1 MHFHQWK
8 RREFMTLLGGAAIL
22 PSLLWPL
29 AARGEAKPKV
39 LRVGYVGVQSP
50 DAPLYTAFRNRMAE
64 LGYQEGRNF
73 SLEYLQTP
81 DLEGYGPAYR
91 ELAAREVGIFF
102 AAGEPGLRAAR
113 AVAGPLPIALL
124 AVDFDPLAKGYV
136 ASLVRPG
143 GNITGIVVQQME
155 LAAKRIELLREVFP
169 QARRI
174 GLVSDAFSRDQID
187 TAADAARSLGF
198 VPLLIEVTGPR
209 PDYAAALRRTSDAQ
223 AVVIPA
229 GPLFMRDRVAIAE
242 ALTEAGIP
250 SICAFREIAEA
261 GALMSYGVDLAG
273 LFRDMADYVDRIAK
287 GGKPADLP
295 IEHATRFHMAI
306 NFKAAMR
313 LGVSLSNTFTAR
325 ANEVIE

>member
-1 MHFHQWK
+1 MHFRRWK
-8 RREFMTLLGGAAIL
+8 RRQVITLLGKAAIF

-29 AARGEAKPKV
+29 AARGEAKSKM
-39 LRVGYVGVQSP
+39 LRVGYVGVQLP
-50 DAPLYTAFRNRMAE
+50 DAPLYQAFRNRMAE

-73 SLEYLQTP
+73 SFEYIQTP
-81 DLEGYGPAYR
+81 DIEGYGPAYR
-91 ELAAREVGIFF
+91 QLAAREVDIFF
-102 AAGEPGLRAAR
+102 AGGEPGLRAAR
-113 AVAGPLPIALL
+113 AASGPLPIALL

-136 ASLVRPG
+136 ASLARPG

-155 LAAKRIELLREVFP
+155 LAAKRIEFLREVFP

-174 GLVSDAFSRDQID
+174 GLVSDASSRDQID

-198 VPLLIEVTGPR
+198 VPLLVELTGPH
-209 PDYAAALRRTSDAQ
+209 PDYGAALRRMSDAQ

-229 GPLFMRDRVAIAE
+229 GPLFMRDRVGIAE
-242 ALTEAGIP
+242 ALTQAGIP

-306 NFKAAMR
+306 NLKAAVR

-325 ANEVIE
+325 ANEVFE

>member
-1 MHFHQWK
+1 MIR
-8 RREFMTLLGGAAIL
+8 RREFIL
-22 PSLLWPL
+22 ALAGTAVAPSFLWPL
-29 AARGEAKPKV
+29 RARGEPKPKM

-50 DAPLYTAFRNRMAE
+50 DAPLYKAFRSRMGE
-64 LGYQEGRNF
+64 LGYHEGRNF
-73 SLEYLQTP
+73 SFEYIQTP
-81 DLEGYGPAYR
+81 DIEGYGPAYR
-91 ELAAREVGIFF
+91 ELAARRVDVFL
-102 AAGEPGLRAAR
+102 AVGEPGLRAAR
-113 AVAGPLPIALL
+113 AAAGPLPVAFL
-124 AVDFDPLAKGYV
+124 AVDFDPIEKGYV
-136 ASLVRPG
+136 ASLARPG

-155 LAAKRIELLREVFP
+155 LAAKRIELLREVFLD
-169 QARRI
+169 ARRI

-198 VPLLIEVTGPR
+198 VPLLVELTGPR
-209 PDYAAALRRTSDAQ
+209 PDYDAALRRISDAQ

-242 ALTEAGIP
+242 ALTQAGIP
-250 SICAFREIAEA
+250 SICAFQEIAEA

-306 NFKAAMR
+306 NLKAAVR

-325 ANEVIE
+325 ANEVFE

>member
-1 MHFHQWK
+1 MHFRRWK
-8 RREFMTLLGGAAIL
+8 RRQVITLLGKAAIF

-29 AARGEAKPKV
+29 AARGEAKPKM

-50 DAPLYTAFRNRMAE
+50 DAPLYKAFRNRMAE

-73 SLEYLQTP
+73 SFEYLQTP
-81 DLEGYGPAYR
+81 DIEGYGPAYR
-91 ELAAREVGIFF
+91 ELAARQIDIFL
-102 AAGEPGLRAAR
+102 AVGEPGLRAAR
-113 AVAGPLPIALL
+113 AAAGPLPIALL
-124 AVDFDPLAKGYV
+124 AVDFDPMAKGYV
-136 ASLVRPG
+136 ASLARPG
-143 GNITGIVVQQME
+143 GNITGMVVQQME

-174 GLVSDAFSRDQID
+174 ALVSDAFSRDQID

-198 VPLLIEVTGPR
+198 VPLLVELTGRR
-209 PDYAAALRRTSDAQ
+209 PDYAAALRRMSDAQ

-242 ALTEAGIP
+242 ALTQAGIP

-261 GALMSYGVDLAG
+261 GALMSYGVDLTG
-273 LFRDMADYVDRIAK
+273 LFRDMADYVDRIAN

-306 NFKAAMR
+306 NLKAAVR

-325 ANEVIE
+325 ANEVFE

>member
-1 MHFHQWK
+1 MHFRRWK
-8 RREFMTLLGGAAIL
+8 RRQVITLLGKAAIF

-29 AARGEAKPKV
+29 AARGEAKAKM
-39 LRVGYVGVQSP
+39 LRVGYVGVQSA
-50 DAPLYTAFRNRMAE
+50 DAPVYKAFRNRMAE

-73 SLEYLQTP
+73 SFEYLQTP
-81 DLEGYGPAYR
+81 DIEGYGPAYR
-91 ELAAREVGIFF
+91 QLAAREVDIFF
-102 AAGEPGLRAAR
+102 AVGEPGLRAAR
-113 AVAGPLPIALL
+113 AAAGPLPIALL

-136 ASLVRPG
+136 ASLARPG

-155 LAAKRIELLREVFP
+155 LAAKRIEFLREVFP

-174 GLVSDAFSRDQID
+174 GLVSDASARDQID

-198 VPLLIEVTGPR
+198 VPLLVELTGPH
-209 PDYAAALRRTSDAQ
+209 PDYAAALRRMSDAQ

-229 GPLFMRDRVAIAE
+229 GPLFMRDRVGIAE
-242 ALTEAGIP
+242 ALTQAGIP

-273 LFRDMADYVDRIAK
+273 LFRDMAEYVDRIAK

-306 NFKAAMR
+306 NLKTAVR

-325 ANEVIE
+325 ANEVFE

>member
-1 MHFHQWK
+1 MHFRRWK
-8 RREFMTLLGGAAIL
+8 RRQVITLLGKAAIF

-29 AARGEAKPKV
+29 AARGEAKPKM

-50 DAPLYTAFRNRMAE
+50 DAPLYKAFRNRMAE

-73 SLEYLQTP
+73 SFEYLQTP
-81 DLEGYGPAYR
+81 DIEGYGPAYR
-91 ELAAREVGIFF
+91 ELAARQIDIFL
-102 AAGEPGLRAAR
+102 AVGEPGLRAAR
-113 AVAGPLPIALL
+113 AAAGPLPIALL
-124 AVDFDPLAKGYV
+124 AVDFDPMAKGYV
-136 ASLVRPG
+136 ASLARPG
-143 GNITGIVVQQME
+143 GNITGMVVQQME

-174 GLVSDAFSRDQID
+174 ALVSDAFSRDQID

-198 VPLLIEVTGPR
+198 VPLLVELTGPR
-209 PDYAAALRRTSDAQ
+209 PDYAAALRRMSDAQ

-242 ALTEAGIP
+242 ALTQAGIP

-261 GALMSYGVDLAG
+261 GALMSYGVDLTG
-273 LFRDMADYVDRIAK
+273 LFRDMADYVDRIAN

-306 NFKAAMR
+306 NLKAAVR

-325 ANEVIE
+325 ANEVFE

>member
-1 MHFHQWK
+1 MHFRRWK
-8 RREFMTLLGGAAIL
+8 RRQVITLLGKAAIF

-29 AARGEAKPKV
+29 AARGEAKSKM
-39 LRVGYVGVQSP
+39 LRVGYVGVQLP
-50 DAPLYTAFRNRMAE
+50 DAPLYQAFRNRMAE

-73 SLEYLQTP
+73 SFEYIQTP
-81 DLEGYGPAYR
+81 DIEGYGPAYR
-91 ELAAREVGIFF
+91 QLAAREVDIFF
-102 AAGEPGLRAAR
+102 AVGEPGLRAAR
-113 AVAGPLPIALL
+113 AASGPLPIALL

-136 ASLVRPG
+136 ASLARPG

-155 LAAKRIELLREVFP
+155 LAAKRIEFLREVFP

-174 GLVSDAFSRDQID
+174 GLVSDASSRDQID

-198 VPLLIEVTGPR
+198 VPLLVELTGPH
-209 PDYAAALRRTSDAQ
+209 PDYGAALRRMSDAQ

-229 GPLFMRDRVAIAE
+229 GPLFMRDRVGIAE
-242 ALTEAGIP
+242 ALTQAGIP

-306 NFKAAMR
+306 NLKAAVR

-325 ANEVIE
+325 ANEVFE

>member
-1 MHFHQWK
+1 MHFRRWK
-8 RREFMTLLGGAAIL
+8 RRQVITLLGKAAIF

-29 AARGEAKPKV
+29 AARGEAKPKM

-50 DAPLYTAFRNRMAE
+50 DAPVYKAFRNRIAE

-73 SLEYLQTP
+73 SFEYLQTP
-81 DLEGYGPAYR
+81 DIEGYGPAYR
-91 ELAAREVGIFF
+91 ELAAREVDVFL
-102 AAGEPGLRAAR
+102 AVGEPGLRAAL
-113 AVAGPLPIALL
+113 ASAGPLPIALL

-136 ASLVRPG
+136 ASLARPG

-155 LAAKRIELLREVFP
+155 LAAKRIEILREAFP

-174 GLVSDAFSRDQID
+174 GLVSDASSRDQID
-187 TAADAARSLGF
+187 TAADAARSLGLL
-198 VPLLIEVTGPR
+198 PLLVELTGPR
-209 PDYAAALRRTSDAQ
+209 PDYAAALRRMSDAQ

-229 GPLFMRDRVAIAE
+229 GPLFMRDRVGIAE
-242 ALTEAGIP
+242 ALTQAGIP

-306 NFKAAMR
+306 NLKAAVR

-325 ANEVIE
+325 ANEVFE